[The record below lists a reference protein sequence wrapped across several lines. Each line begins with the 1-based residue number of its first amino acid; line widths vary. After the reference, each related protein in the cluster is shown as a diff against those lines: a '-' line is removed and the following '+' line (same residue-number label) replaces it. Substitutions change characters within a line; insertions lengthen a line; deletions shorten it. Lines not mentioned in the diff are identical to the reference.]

1 MKTEITELLGIE
13 YPVIQG
19 GMAWVADYHLA
30 AAVSNAGGL
39 GLIAA
44 GGAPAEWVR
53 EQIREAKKLTDKPFG
68 VNIMLMNPE
77 ADKIAKVILEE
88 DIKVVT
94 TGAGSPEK
102 YMADWKAAGVKVI
115 PVIASVALAK
125 RMERC
130 GADAVVAEGTEAGGH
145 IGELTTM
152 VLVPQVFDAVNIP
165 VIAAGGIADGRGMAA
180 AFMLGAR
187 GIQMGT
193 IFKAKDIDSRVT
205 GRSTGHP
212 IRVLRNDMARKYL
225 EMEKEGAPFEELE
238 KMTLGSLRRAVQ
250 DGDAKNGSLM
260 AGQIAGMI
268 KEERSCEDIIK
279 STVSDACRLM
289 NGVSVN
295 E

>member
-1 MKTEITELLGIE
+1 
-13 YPVIQG
+13 
-19 GMAWVADYHLA
+19 
-30 AAVSNAGGL
+30 
-39 GLIAA
+39 
-44 GGAPAEWVR
+44 
-53 EQIREAKKLTDKPFG
+53 
-68 VNIMLMNPE
+68 
-77 ADKIAKVILEE
+77 
-88 DIKVVT
+88 
-94 TGAGSPEK
+94 
-102 YMADWKAAGVKVI
+102 
-115 PVIASVALAK
+115 
-125 RMERC
+125 
-130 GADAVVAEGTEAGGH
+130 
-145 IGELTTM
+145 M
-152 VLVPQVFDAVNIP
+152 VLVPQVVDAVNIP

-193 IFKAKDIDSRVT
+193 IFAASKESVIHENYKNSILKAKDIDSRVT

-225 EMEKEGAPFEELE
+225 ELE

-279 STVSDACRLM
+279 STVFDACRLM